1 MINTNHFISCT
12 YNSTVLLVGIKNY
25 LEKNLTNIVVEKRP
39 FTWYIT
45 IKRFKEFVA
54 QSTRATLN

>member
-1 MINTNHFISCT
+1 MINTNP
-12 YNSTVLLVGIKNY
+12 TVLLVGIKNY

-45 IKRFKEFVA
+45 IKRFKAFVA

>member
-1 MINTNHFISCT
+1 MINTNP
-12 YNSTVLLVGIKNY
+12 TVLLVGIKSY

-39 FTWYIT
+39 FTWYII